1 MKPIAIRAAGMVT
14 PVGFDA
20 ASSCA
25 AIRCGINTAAE
36 TRFMAA
42 EGEWL
47 MGCQVRLDPPVTG
60 PTRLI
65 RLVAPAIQ
73 ECLAAATPLRAQDI
87 PLLLCGAAKDRPGRF
102 EDLESELL
110 VGIER
115 HLEVKFHPESALGF
129 KGQVSIA
136 LALKTAE
143 RMVHEKRLPACV
155 IASVDT
161 LLVGATIETFLK
173 RRLLLTA
180 ENSDG
185 CIPGEAGAAVLV
197 TAPGRSRDPELHCV
211 GIGMSVEKSTV
222 DSEEPLRGD
231 GLVQAYRAAFADGGG
246 GFEQIDYRI
255 ADVSGKQYGFREAA
269 LVVGRAMRKTKPFF
283 DLWHPADCVGDV
295 GAAVGP
301 LILGVALHAARK
313 GYAPGRGVL
322 CHFGNEDGERAAVVL
337 RWSEG
342 KAA

>member
-1 MKPIAIRAAGMVT
+1 MKPLAIRAAGMVT
-14 PVGFDA
+14 PVGFDS
-20 ASSCA
+20 ASTCA
-25 AIRCGINTAAE
+25 AIRGGINTAAE

-47 MGCQVRLDPPVTG
+47 MGCQVPLNPPVTG
-60 PTRLI
+60 IARLV
-65 RLVAPAIQ
+65 RLVAPAIE
-73 ECLAAATPLRAQDI
+73 ECLAAAAPLRAQDI

-102 EDLESELL
+102 EDLETELL
-110 VGIER
+110 PGIER
-115 HLEVKFHPESALGF
+115 HLGVKFHPETALGF
-129 KGQVSIA
+129 KGQVSVA

-143 RMVHEKRLPACV
+143 RMVHERRLPACV

-161 LLVGATIETFLK
+161 LLVGATIEPFLK

-185 CIPGEAGAAVLV
+185 CIPGEAGVALLA

-211 GIGMSVEKSTV
+211 GVGMAVEKVTV
-222 DSEEPLRGD
+222 DSEEPLRAEGMT
-231 GLVQAYRAAFADGGG
+231 QAFRAALKDAGF
-246 GFEQIDYRI
+246 GFEQVDYRI
-255 ADVSGKQYGFREAA
+255 ADVSGKQYAFREAA
-269 LVVGRAMRKTKPFF
+269 LAVGRTLRINKTSFE
-283 DLWHPADCVGDV
+283 LWHPADCVGDV

-301 LILGVALHAARK
+301 LILGVALTAARK

-322 CHFGNEDGERAAVVL
+322 CHFGNEDGARAAVVL